1 MHFWVIL
8 QALAILTLANTAPL
22 AAKKL
27 LGTRLARPL
36 DGGVAYFDGRP
47 LFGPSKTIRGIVASI
62 VSATAG
68 APLVGIAPWVGAVMA
83 MAAMAGDVLS
93 SFLKRR
99 LGRPPSSQAIGL
111 DQLPESVLP
120 LLAGSQALSLTGLDI
135 AIAIAAF
142 FIGELVFARL
152 FYSIGWRDEPY

>member
-1 MHFWVIL
+1 MHFWAIA
-8 QALAILTLANTAPL
+8 QALVILTLANTAPL
-22 AAKKL
+22 VAKKL

-36 DGGVAYFDGRP
+36 DGGLVLFDGRP

-62 VSATAG
+62 LAATAG
-68 APLVGIAPWVGAVMA
+68 APIVGIAPHVGAVMA
-83 MAAMAGDVLS
+83 VAAMAGDLLS

-99 LGRPPSSQAIGL
+99 LGRPPSSQALGL
-111 DQLPESVLP
+111 DQLPESLLP
-120 LLAGSQALSLTGLDI
+120 LLVASHALSLTGLDI
-135 AIAIAAF
+135 AVAVAAF